1 MGECSHHH
9 EHHHH
14 GHHHARLSAD
24 GRLTWAAAING
35 LLTIAQLIGGIA
47 SGSLAL
53 IAEAIH
59 NFSDA
64 AAFVMALAAQKIGR
78 RKPDAQYTYGY
89 HKIETL
95 SAFTNLLILIC
106 ISLWLVVEAIIRF
119 FNPSPIMAE
128 TIIGVSLLALL
139 VNGATVVLTRRDA
152 KHSRNVRA
160 AYLHNLGDTLS
171 TIGVIIGGFFIL
183 EFGWVWLDPLLTLF
197 ISAYIIWHT
206 LQDFPD
212 VVRILIDG
220 KPVGVDMDAVSKA
233 MTDIDGVENVH
244 HLHIRYLNEHE
255 YALEGHIVT
264 EDAMHEDSIR
274 ANIKT
279 LLTKFKITHSTLEF
293 ERVNCGNADCSAT
306 KTII

>member
-14 GHHHARLSAD
+14 GHHHAHLSAD
-24 GRLTWAAAING
+24 GRLTWAAGING
-35 LLTIAQLIGGIA
+35 LLTIAQLIGGIM

-78 RKPDAQYTYGY
+78 RKPDASYTYGY

-95 SAFTNLLILIC
+95 SAFTNLLILVC
-106 ISLWLVVEAIIRF
+106 ISLWLAAEAVMRF
-119 FNPSPIMAE
+119 MNPSPVMAE

-139 VNGATVVLTRRDA
+139 VNGATVVLTHRDA
-152 KHSRNVRA
+152 KHSQNVRA

-220 KPVGVDMDAVSKA
+220 TPVGIDIAEVSKA
-233 MTDIDGVENVH
+233 ISAVDGVENVH
-244 HLHIRYLNEHE
+244 HIHIRHLDEHQ
-255 YALEGHIVT
+255 YALEAHIVSR
-264 EDAMHEDSIR
+264 EAANVDSVR
-274 ANIKT
+274 AQIKQM
-279 LLTKFKITHSTLEF
+279 LSVFKIGHCTLEF
-293 ERVNCGNADCSAT
+293 EKSPCGLENCQ
-306 KTII
+306 